1 MNDYGSEITF
11 DVSNNPIKLSVSFRL
26 HEAVKR
32 KFIEDYGLKP
42 IGEEWGT
49 ENCDKVT
56 IIFDYSLDASTFLRH
71 LHTMSPEQYA
81 ALA

>member
-1 MNDYGSEITF
+1 MNYYGSEITF
-11 DVSNNPIKLSVSFRL
+11 HISNKPIKLSVSFRL

-49 ENCDKVT
+49 ENCDFIT
-56 IIFDYSLDASTFLRH
+56 IFFDHSLDASTFLRH
-71 LHTMSPEQYA
+71 LHTMTPEQYE